1 MLRSTFFGFEA
12 AKTAVFA
19 NQKSLDIVGNNLA
32 NTETKGYTRQRVE
45 RASIYTTT
53 YSSRIASSTIGQA
66 GRGVET
72 LGVSQ
77 IRDDFLDK
85 CYRDE
90 YSLASYYGKSSD
102 ILNDVLNVFPEAMD
116 ITDSSGFIG
125 GINKLYESINKYI
138 QEPTLDSEANIVKSA
153 FLNMVQVIQRADQ
166 QLTTVAERQTMDL
179 GTTID
184 RVNEVMNQ
192 IAHINKII
200 AGDATVVTDPSNE
213 HFRPNELLDR
223 RNLLLDELAGYGNIN
238 VISQADGTVDV
249 EMGGKLVINQG
260 ECDALTMSKDQKG
273 YVDVDWR
280 SSGKSVS
287 LTSGSLL
294 GYINVLNGRGNNA
307 QSNKETPV
315 QGIPYYRDRINTFAA
330 ALVKVANTSIP
341 ENDGNGNPKVGAD
354 GKIEY
359 KILLSA
365 KKGDGTTDSSLPIT
379 AGNIAISDEWN
390 LNGPGYFI
398 FSRAENVENYAQKL
412 SARLTGESNTFT
424 SYGESFQGNFSDYII
439 DVVGKVGTD
448 VSFNEGRRDAAATVS
463 DDFLSQREAVSGVQ
477 QDEETADMLKYQRSY
492 QAAAR
497 IMTVMD
503 ELLET
508 LINRIGIAGR

>member
-1 MLRSTFFGFEA
+1 MKRLFAILIAAALVGSTAVAQTTITIAAGAVGIELELARAAAARYMEAHPDVTVNVLETPDLADSRLGVYLQLFEA
-12 AKTAVFA
+12 QSSEVDVFQIDVIWPGDLAEHFVDLYEYGARDVVDEHFPAIIA
-19 NQKSLDIVGNNLA
+19 N
-32 NTETKGYTRQRVE
+32 NTVDGKLIGIPWFTDAGLLYYRTDLLEKYGF
-45 RASIYTTT
+45 SGPPTTWD
-53 YSSRIASSTIGQA
+53 
-66 GRGVET
+66 E
-72 LGVSQ
+72 
-77 IRDDFLDK
+77 FLDVARALK
-85 CYRDE
+85 AQAVD
-90 YSLASYYGKSSD
+90 AAPD
-102 ILNDVLNVFPEAMD
+102 HDVAVLQGM
-116 ITDSSGFIG
+116 
-125 GINKLYESINKYI
+125 
-138 QEPTLDSEANIVKSA
+138 
-153 FLNMVQVIQRADQ
+153 
-166 QLTTVAERQTMDL
+166 
-179 GTTID
+179 
-184 RVNEVMNQ
+184 
-192 IAHINKII
+192 
-200 AGDATVVTDPSNE
+200 
-213 HFRPNELLDR
+213 
-223 RNLLLDELAGYGNIN
+223 LLDELAGYGNIN

-477 QDEETADMLKYQRSY
+477 QDEETADMLKYQRSF
-492 QAAAR
+492 
-497 IMTVMD
+497 
-503 ELLET
+503 
-508 LINRIGIAGR
+508 